1 MNLCLAW
8 ALESGQGWNPALV
21 TALLDAPRRLLSL
34 SSVKREKGQL
44 LPGWWGAVPPNLSI
58 VRSGGCVPAQGAVMV
73 VGSLVPFSSTSLVVR
88 VSCVK
93 ATTPHLC
100 LVLIMSSDDLKSHV
114 CTFAHQP
121 WRRRRPTSLPRLEP
135 GWLQA
140 LRALCPLAA
149 PTCMFLMHRPE
160 PSCCLSQVCEVVQ
173 GHQAGTSCVLSSPG
187 HRVTSR

>member
-1 MNLCLAW
+1 MVGSGTPTPVHSKAW
-8 ALESGQGWNPALV
+8 RVL
-21 TALLDAPRRLLSL
+21 
-34 SSVKREKGQL
+34 
-44 LPGWWGAVPPNLSI
+44 
-58 VRSGGCVPAQGAVMV
+58 PAQGAVMV
-73 VGSLVPFSSTSLVVR
+73 VGSLVPFLSTSLVVR

-100 LVLIMSSDDLKSHV
+100 LVLIMSSDDLKSHI

-140 LRALCPLAA
+140 LQVLCPVAA

-160 PSCCLSQVCEVVQ
+160 PSCCPSLRSVR
-173 GHQAGTSCVLSSPG
+173 SY
-187 HRVTSR
+187 RVTRRGPVASCLFRVTV